1 MRAVDLRSLTAN
13 ASPYPAHRPGLGGF
27 TQRATGHQRRMMMS
41 ESDQQV
47 VARVV
52 VAISER
58 TPAQGSALAAALAA
72 RWSPPDRLDP
82 LALEWLR
89 RWSPQPAHVP
99 PPACSCADGHC
110 LICN

>member
-1 MRAVDLRSLTAN
+1 M
-13 ASPYPAHRPGLGGF
+13 
-27 TQRATGHQRRMMMS
+27 GHETTTMLS
-41 ESDQQV
+41 KSDQQV
-47 VARVV
+47 VARLV

-110 LICN
+110 FICN